1 MEQKAK
7 EPYQE
12 PQVIKHEPLVDIT
25 GANYQGQNGQGQNG
39 Q

>member
-1 MEQKAK
+1 MEPHEK

-25 GANYQGQNGQGQNG
+25 GQNYQQSGQGNNG
-39 Q
+39 P